1 VRPAYLP
8 RLVNDPFQDPALFI
22 PFLFEKRAL
31 LFDMG
36 NLNRLPPREILK
48 ITHGFVTHT
57 HMDHFAGFDTLLRL
71 FLDRSK
77 SLHLF
82 GPAHFL
88 QNIEGKLAGYT
99 WNLVTNHAD
108 RFVLTAT
115 EVHADHA
122 LTQVYR
128 SRDAFRPSES
138 AHKRPFDGTLVKEP
152 AFSVHT
158 VHLDH
163 QIPCLAF
170 MLRESF
176 HVNIM
181 KDRLKRLNIPV
192 GPWLKEFKEAL
203 YQRQDL
209 EKNFQI
215 VWQEKGRTRKATF
228 TLADLARQIARV
240 TPGQKIVYIVDV
252 VFSSENAEKI
262 IRFSRHADHLFIE
275 AAFLD
280 AQADLARKKY
290 HLTAGQAGTL
300 AKKAGVR
307 RFTLFHF
314 SPRYGQ
320 SPHLLQ
326 QEALEAFRK
335 AD

>member
-1 VRPAYLP
+1 MRPTYLP

-36 NLNRLPPREILK
+36 NLNRLPPREILR

-57 HMDHFAGFDTLLRL
+57 HMDHFAGFDRLLRL
-71 FLDRSK
+71 FLDRRK

-99 WNLVTNHAD
+99 WNLVTNDAD

-115 EVHADHA
+115 EVHPDHT
-122 LTQVYR
+122 LTQVYP
-128 SRDAFRPSES
+128 SRNAFKPSES
-138 AHKRPFDGTLVKEP
+138 PHKRPSDGTLVNEP

-158 VHLDH
+158 IHLDH

-170 MLRESF
+170 MLKERF

-181 KDRLKRLNIPV
+181 KDRVKGLNIPA
-192 GPWLKEFKEAL
+192 GPWLRRFKEAL
-203 YQRQDL
+203 YKRQDP
-209 EKNFQI
+209 EKDFQI
-215 VWQEKGRTRKATF
+215 AWKEKGRTKKADF
-228 TLADLARQIARV
+228 NLADLAQQIARI

-252 VFSSENAEKI
+252 IFTSENAEKI
-262 IRFSRHADHLFIE
+262 IEFSHHADHLFIE

-290 HLTAGQAGTL
+290 HLTAEQAGTL
-300 AKKAGVR
+300 AKKAEVK

-320 SPHLLQ
+320 SAHLLQ

>member
-1 VRPAYLP
+1 
-8 RLVNDPFQDPALFI
+8 
-22 PFLFEKRAL
+22 
-31 LFDMG
+31 MG
-36 NLNRLPPREILK
+36 NLSRLPPREILK

-57 HMDHFAGFDTLLRL
+57 HMDHFAGFDRLLRL
-71 FLDRSK
+71 FLDRRK

-99 WNLVTNHAD
+99 WNLVTND
-108 RFVLTAT
+108 TDGLVLTAT
-115 EVHADHA
+115 ELHIDHA
-122 LTQVYR
+122 LTQVYAR
-128 SRDAFRPSES
+128 RNAFRPSGL
-138 AHKRPFDGTLVKEP
+138 AHKSPFDGTLVKEP

-158 VHLDH
+158 IHLDH

-170 MLRESF
+170 MLKERY
-176 HVNIM
+176 HINIM

-192 GPWLKEFKEAL
+192 GPWLKRFKQAL
-203 YQRQDL
+203 YERQDL
-209 EKNFQI
+209 EREFEI
-215 VWQEKGRTRKATF
+215 TWGDKGRTKKANF
-228 TLADLARQIARV
+228 TLADLAQQVACV

-262 IRFSRHADHLFIE
+262 IRFSHHADHLFIE

-280 AQADLARKKY
+280 AQADLAREKY
-290 HLTAGQAGTL
+290 HLTAGQAGIL
-300 AKKAGVR
+300 AKKAGVK

-320 SPHLLQ
+320 CPHLLQ
-326 QEALEAFRK
+326 QEALEAFSK
-335 AD
+335 A